1 MFLEI
6 KEYEMVNLN
15 DIASFAIYPND
26 SGDYTPRTLFI
37 KQRGVKDCMTFRFE
51 TVAECKRAYRKL
63 INALRKNGSIVKE
76 LDDDMLEE

>member
-6 KEYEMVNLN
+6 KEYEIINLN

-26 SGDYTPRTLFI
+26 NGNYTPRTLFI
-37 KQRGVKDCMTFRFE
+37 KLRGIKDSVTFCFE

-76 LDDDMLEE
+76 LDDDMLED